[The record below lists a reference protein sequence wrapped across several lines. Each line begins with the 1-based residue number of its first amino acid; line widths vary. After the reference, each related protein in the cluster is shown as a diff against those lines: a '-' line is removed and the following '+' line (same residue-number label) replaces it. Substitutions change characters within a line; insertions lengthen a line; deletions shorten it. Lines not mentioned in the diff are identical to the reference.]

1 MNFDIAD
8 LLSKELIT
16 YSELETIQN
25 ELQAA
30 IDELHDDAEG
40 EDEADNA
47 DDDGADADAS
57 DELLKVLKVIESLI
71 EQCEDYGG
79 DLCSEDY
86 IYENILNDRIDEIL
100 KSIESNMEV
109 YANIV
114 KAHLDISAMKGDLI
128 SDYTCASIKYDGSSH
143 YFYVL

>member
-16 YSELETIQN
+16 HNELETIKN

-30 IDELHDDAEG
+30 IDELHGDGDYV
-40 EDEADNA
+40 A
-47 DDDGADADAS
+47 DD

-71 EQCEDYGG
+71 EQCENYGG

-100 KSIESNMEV
+100 KSIESNMGV

-114 KAHLDISAMKGDLI
+114 KAHLDISVMKGDLI
-128 SDYTCASIKYDGSSH
+128 SDYTCVHIKYDGSSH
-143 YFYVL
+143 YFYVI

>member
-1 MNFDIAD
+1 MTFDIGD

-16 YSELETIQN
+16 YSELETIKN

-30 IDELHDDAEG
+30 ID
-40 EDEADNA
+40 
-47 DDDGADADAS
+47 DDDV
-57 DELLKVLKVIESLI
+57 DELQEVLKVIEALI
-71 EQCEDYGG
+71 KQCENYDG

-100 KSIESNMEV
+100 KSIESNMGV

-114 KAHLDISAMKGDLI
+114 KAHLDISVMKGDLI
-128 SDYTCASIKYDGSSH
+128 SDYTCVAIEYAGSSH
-143 YFYVL
+143 YFYVM

>member
-16 YSELETIQN
+16 HNELETIKN

-30 IDELHDDAEG
+30 IDELHGDGDYV
-40 EDEADNA
+40 A
-47 DDDGADADAS
+47 DD

-71 EQCEDYGG
+71 EQCENYGG

-100 KSIESNMEV
+100 KSIESNMGV

-114 KAHLDISAMKGDLI
+114 KAHLDISVMKGDLI
-128 SDYTCASIKYDGSSH
+128 YDYTCVHIKYDGSSH
-143 YFYVL
+143 YFYVI